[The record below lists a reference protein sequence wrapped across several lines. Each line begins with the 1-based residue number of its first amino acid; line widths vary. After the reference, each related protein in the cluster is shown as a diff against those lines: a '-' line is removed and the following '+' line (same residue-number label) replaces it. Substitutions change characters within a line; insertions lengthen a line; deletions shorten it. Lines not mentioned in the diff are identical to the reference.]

1 MLPSVHR
8 LKSIYELPDAIRSS
22 LRKKVNAND
31 VDKYLKLFDS
41 HSFTFNIFEFDLDYH
56 NQFFYGG
63 NLLNVE
69 ISEDKVKQFIK
80 IAYKLLILCFQVWF
94 NLNFMFVYLLIIVEQ
109 I

>member
-69 ISEDKVKQFIK
+69 IPEEKVKQFIEKHESTFDRLADEYIKK
-80 IAYKLLILCFQVWF
+80 IHYFEKL
-94 NLNFMFVYLLIIVEQ
+94 
-109 I
+109 